1 MVALANRPMRR
12 RLASG
17 RAAKIVHRP
26 GIWGN
31 MGTLPVYFITPCGT
45 RTCEVRR
52 PAKQPVFL
60 RPPIRAAEPAERS
73 AEPGRRGPALPGP
86 VGHPLRAHAKARRL
100 PAFSRQAEP
109 GQGRRPGDPDC
120 PGIRTGT
127 GRRGAGQERAGGP
140 GLGSRNFAGTSGETI
155 LIFKGHGPRENR
167 YYVARN
173 QEDIRH
179 ARRAHP
185 RMTLCKCARAC
196 L

>member
-1 MVALANRPMRR
+1 MRCGGPRSNPYFSVLQYGRLNQQSALQSLDAMVP
-12 RLASG
+12 
-17 RAAKIVHRP
+17 H
-26 GIWGN
+26 
-31 MGTLPVYFITPCGT
+31 
-45 RTCEVRR
+45 
-52 PAKQPVFL
+52 FL
-60 RPPIRAAEPAERS
+60 DPSDFPFRS
-73 AEPGRRGPALPGP
+73 C
-86 VGHPLRAHAKARRL
+86 AKARRL

-120 PGIRTGT
+120 LCVRTGA
-127 GRRGAGQERAGGP
+127 GRRGEDRERAGGP

-179 ARRAHP
+179 ARRAQP
-185 RMTLCKCARAC
+185 RMAFCRCARAC